1 MGIRRKVNVTQI
13 VPMKEKTEFNSPLD
27 ELIEY
32 QTRSSQEF
40 FGNIT
45 KPNGKKESYYQLPK
59 RFSDK
64 LERFP
69 TSVRINVTECMR
81 RLYRNGQDW
90 VKERAFHKLKEN
102 GNLYP
107 YEEKVLSK
115 IYSLK
120 EVYESYWLRD
130 MIYRSDLN
138 RSSLIFV
145 IRLVFDT
152 DKITEDDKIIR
163 LNVDV
168 KCDVGADGH
177 VGYSIYDVLPE
188 LV

>member
-1 MGIRRKVNVTQI
+1 M
-13 VPMKEKTEFNSPLD
+13 
-27 ELIEY
+27 
-32 QTRSSQEF
+32 
-40 FGNIT
+40 
-45 KPNGKKESYYQLPK
+45 
-59 RFSDK
+59 
-64 LERFP
+64 
-69 TSVRINVTECMR
+69 
-81 RLYRNGQDW
+81 
-90 VKERAFHKLKEN
+90 
-102 GNLYP
+102 
-107 YEEKVLSK
+107 
-115 IYSLK
+115 
-120 EVYESYWLRD
+120 YESYWLRD